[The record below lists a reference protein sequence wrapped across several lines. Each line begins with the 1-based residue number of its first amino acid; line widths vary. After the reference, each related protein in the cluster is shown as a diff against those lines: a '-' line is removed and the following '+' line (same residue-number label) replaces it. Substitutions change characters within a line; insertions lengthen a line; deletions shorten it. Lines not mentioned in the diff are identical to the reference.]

1 MLKGISFS
9 LQPYVLEDDRESEI
23 QTVFHIKPMSGH
35 DANYSLM
42 KYNEA
47 RSEARGG
54 QVKLKVG
61 RLDTADE
68 TTFVMCVEKIE
79 NYQFGDTYPEMRDKG
94 MIAEITSTD
103 QLKMVAKDMPPTY
116 MTEVMEQ
123 ANKISAI
130 TEPERKD
137 SRSSS
142 TTLSGGR
149 KRAQGADS
157 TIAKSAE

>member
-1 MLKGISFS
+1 MLRGISLK
-9 LQPYVLEDDRESEI
+9 LQPYVLEDDRESEV
-23 QTVFHIKPMSGH
+23 QTIFWIKPMSGH

-54 QVKLKVG
+54 QVKLKVN

-68 TTFVMCVEKIE
+68 TTFVMVVKKIE
-79 NYQFGDTYPEMRDKG
+79 NYQFNDTFPDLKEKG
-94 MIAEITSTD
+94 MMAEITSED
-103 QLKMVAKDMPPTY
+103 MLKLVCKDMPPTY

-130 TEPERKD
+130 TEPERKE

-142 TTLSGGR
+142 TTSSGGQ
-149 KRAQGADS
+149 KKAQGADS
-157 TIAKSAE
+157 TTAKSAE